1 MENSPEKVSADEASI
16 KVGDTNTENTYQQ
29 EAKFA
34 FCPLK
39 DLNLPASYDEV
50 LERFKRLQGERAVE
64 SLN

>member
-1 MENSPEKVSADEASI
+1 MENGPEKVSVDEASI

-29 EAKFA
+29 ETKFA

-39 DLNLPASYDEV
+39 DLNLPAAYDEV
-50 LERFKRLQGERAVE
+50 LARFKRLQVEQAVE